1 MASTGAGYLRRR
13 IRWIDLK
20 KAKAEAVDTNF
31 DFKFLNKVGAQD
43 FEPLPYLRI

>member
-20 KAKAEAVDTNF
+20 KAKAEAKAEAVDTNF
-31 DFKFLNKVGAQD
+31 DFEIQTHSF
-43 FEPLPYLRI
+43 PHI